1 MLNLNTDST
10 KTRLEYQLKQQSL
23 TIERILNLWQLPAIV
38 TGGNVEPDWIQFEFN
53 RPPFPLLGD
62 IDTDALRQEL
72 QEALRVD
79 EAQWVRTDSGLKL
92 AVRRHRIPVPLL
104 DVLLTLPNPVLYET
118 VLGLAEN
125 GVSLH
130 WQLNHPDSRHAIATG
145 APGAGLVD
153 LLCSQAMA
161 LALGH
166 TTQQLRLLLLDGS
179 DKATSTQPVPSLSRY
194 SGQATSPLVPLL
206 DLPHTLRLAAGDE
219 AVSLLIRLG
228 HRLLNGQAQPTV
240 VQPRLVSLPI
250 SNMPATANGHSNG
263 RCHPHAA
270 SHFSVNEA
278 DHTNC
283 HSLPPTPYAPTPT
296 PHLVVICHR
305 LDRLLERQP
314 KLTRL
319 LPLLLNRHVPS
330 TGSGQV
336 PSTGPVP
343 SLSRYSAQVP
353 PFHLLATVRPPAFG
367 RWPVLGQFPTRLVG
381 CMPDTASA
389 AQATGRPHSQAE
401 RLLGGGD
408 FLAIA
413 AGLFVHFQAASLDPY
428 EWDYCLEKLGNRERG
443 VGDRERGMG
452 HGQWTDSS
460 PTPQPLTNALGS
472 A

>member
-10 KTRLEYQLKQQSL
+10 KVRLHYQLKQQSL
-23 TIERILNLWQLPAIV
+23 TIERILNRWQLPAIV
-38 TGGNVEPDWIQFEFN
+38 TGGDVEPDWIQFEFN
-53 RPPFPLLGD
+53 RPPFPLLGE
-62 IDTDALRQEL
+62 IDTDALRREL
-72 QEALRVD
+72 QESLRVD

-104 DVLLTLPNPVLYET
+104 DVLLTLPNLVLYET

-130 WQLNHPDSRHAIATG
+130 WPLNHPDSRHAIATG

-153 LLCSQAMA
+153 LLCAQAMA

-179 DKATSTQPVPSLSRY
+179 GK
-194 SGQATSPLVPLL
+194 ATSPLAPLL

-228 HRLLNGQAQPTV
+228 QRLLNGQPQPTV
-240 VQPRLVSLPI
+240 VQPRLVGLPI
-250 SNMPATANGHSNG
+250 SNMPPTANGHSNG
-263 RCHPHAA
+263 KGNPHAA
-270 SHFSVNEA
+270 SHFSANGA
-278 DHTNC
+278 DFTNG
-283 HSLPPTPYAPTPT
+283 HSNGNGRGLVSHPAAPTPYAPTPT

-336 PSTGPVP
+336 P
-343 SLSRYSAQVP
+343 

-381 CMPDTASA
+381 CMPDTVSA

-413 AGLFVHFQAASLDPY
+413 AGLFVHFQAVSLDPY

-443 VGDRERGMG
+443 VGNRERGVG
-452 HGQWTDSS
+452 HGEWTDSS
-460 PTPQPLTNALGS
+460 PVPQPLTNAVAS